1 MDESS
6 PVRRSRTTVG
16 AQGKKGLQ
24 GKERGS
30 QPSSQSSTH
39 NEMMLQQELEER
51 LLIQDRI
58 QEEEKKLHEFELL
71 EEMRNNFEEIAKIY
85 NDRLARDAI
94 LDLEH
99 VDLNESRVK
108 KKQERERL
116 QQEIERYAE
125 AERVNAELRID
136 HKSFEERERKSAV
149 EEQAEDEAEVIKVQE
164 R

>member
-1 MDESS
+1 M
-6 PVRRSRTTVG
+6 
-16 AQGKKGLQ
+16 
-24 GKERGS
+24 
-30 QPSSQSSTH
+30 
-39 NEMMLQQELEER
+39 
-51 LLIQDRI
+51 
-58 QEEEKKLHEFELL
+58 
-71 EEMRNNFEEIAKIY
+71 
-85 NDRLARDAI
+85 
-94 LDLEH
+94 
-99 VDLNESRVK
+99 K